1 MKRFVYR
8 SILCIMR
15 GTIAT
20 LDGFVKLH
28 YTFKSSLSKPYQ
40 DKINKSNIKLTTT
53 EINTILVHPIGNML
67 KVLIRRSPS
76 KYMNL
81 CTNRGGSFV
90 VSTPQIT
97 DDVVCQFDI
106 MEPYRSTDDTL
117 PAYQIFANK
126 HNGIYP
132 DFTAWK

>member
-1 MKRFVYR
+1 
-8 SILCIMR
+8 MR

-20 LDGFVKLH
+20 QDGFVKLH

-53 EINTILVHPIGNML
+53 EINTILVHQIGNML
-67 KVLIRRSPS
+67 NDLIRRSPN
-76 KYMNL
+76 KYMNS

-90 VSTPQIT
+90 VTTPIIT
-97 DDVVCQFDI
+97 DDVGCQFDI
-106 MEPYRSTDDTL
+106 MEQYRSTDDTL

-132 DFTAWK
+132 DFTRWK

>member
-1 MKRFVYR
+1 
-8 SILCIMR
+8 MR

-28 YTFKSSLSKPYQ
+28 YTFNSSLSKPYQ

-53 EINTILVHPIGNML
+53 EINTILVHQIGNML
-67 KVLIRRSPS
+67 NDLIRRSPT
-76 KYMNL
+76 KYMNS

-90 VSTPQIT
+90 VATLIIT

-132 DFTAWK
+132 DFTAWE

>member
-1 MKRFVYR
+1 VYR

-20 LDGFVKLH
+20 QDGFVKLH
-28 YTFKSSLSKPYQ
+28 YTFKPAISKPYQ
-40 DKINKSNIKLTTT
+40 DKFNKRNIKLTTT
-53 EINTILVHPIGNML
+53 EINTILVYQIGNML
-67 KVLIRRSPS
+67 NDRIRRSPN
-76 KYMNL
+76 KYMNS

-90 VSTPQIT
+90 VTTPIIT
-97 DDVVCQFDI
+97 DDVGCQFDI
-106 MEPYRSTDDTL
+106 MEQYRSTDDTL

-132 DFTAWK
+132 DFTRWK

>member
-1 MKRFVYR
+1 M
-8 SILCIMR
+8 L
-15 GTIAT
+15 GTIVT

-28 YTFKSSLSKPYQ
+28 YTFKSALSKPYQ

-53 EINTILVHPIGNML
+53 EINTILVHQIGNML
-67 KVLIRRSPS
+67 NDLIRRSPT
-76 KYMNL
+76 KYMNS

-90 VSTPQIT
+90 VATPIIT

-132 DFTAWK
+132 DFTRWK